1 MAELSTLHNPLLD
14 TNGFTDE
21 ILEAFSSLKELI
33 MLDLWGNKLS
43 GSIPVWIWQHQKFGI
58 LYVYDNGLIEELSCN
73 ITTVNLIKKDLSG
86 NKLTGCIPE
95 DFGTLKKLTI
105 IIIYNNEFIC
115 PIPGSID
122 LIPNLQYIQLFD
134 NMLSSEVPQELGK
147 HSPLGNIEVYNKNLS
162 SSPLQELCAHGKLFN
177 IVVSNNSFSGELSR
191 VWKGVPCPLPSLDGA
206 TKDRNSRIVA
216 VKKICNMGNPDR
228 KPFNSEHLEK
238 GNFDDWLHHR
248 YREGA
253 PAPLYMPRRPTI
265 AIDAALGL
273 NYIHQVCGQAIIHWD
288 IKSDNILL
296 DPKFHAKIA
305 DFGLTRMV
313 VNLGESQH
321 MSAICGTH
329 RYMTLGESQI
339 QQGISNI
346 FIERLLNATFAEY
359 FQYNGKASKKT
370 DIYSFGVVLLELTT
384 GVVAKGIGGGES
396 LGEWAWKVLQD
407 AI

>member
-1 MAELSTLHNPLLD
+1 MKHLTLTNNNFSAVLPMPMAELSTLHNPLLD

-177 IVVSNNSFSGELSR
+177 IVVSNNSFSGELS
-191 VWKGVPCPLPSLDGA
+191 VSIGNCLSLDK
-206 TKDRNSRIVA
+206 TLCSVIT
-216 VKKICNMGNPDR
+216 
-228 KPFNSEHLEK
+228 SE
-238 GNFDDWLHHR
+238 GCFW
-248 YREGA
+248 
-253 PAPLYMPRRPTI
+253 
-265 AIDAALGL
+265 
-273 NYIHQVCGQAIIHWD
+273 
-288 IKSDNILL
+288 
-296 DPKFHAKIA
+296 
-305 DFGLTRMV
+305 
-313 VNLGESQH
+313 
-321 MSAICGTH
+321 
-329 RYMTLGESQI
+329 
-339 QQGISNI
+339 
-346 FIERLLNATFAEY
+346 
-359 FQYNGKASKKT
+359 
-370 DIYSFGVVLLELTT
+370 
-384 GVVAKGIGGGES
+384 
-396 LGEWAWKVLQD
+396 
-407 AI
+407 

>member
-177 IVVSNNSFSGELSR
+177 IVVSNNSFSGELS
-191 VWKGVPCPLPSLDGA
+191 VSIGNCLSLDK
-206 TKDRNSRIVA
+206 TLCS
-216 VKKICNMGNPDR
+216 
-228 KPFNSEHLEK
+228 

-329 RYMTLGESQI
+329 RYMTL
-339 QQGISNI
+339 
-346 FIERLLNATFAEY
+346 EY